1 VTEFE
6 HVRERV
12 TPISLLARGS
22 AAILL
27 AVLVSVFYRII
38 DVVGDPGA
46 LFVLVT
52 VALVAGTLMARVLR
66 PQTAL
71 LIGGLLFAA
80 GLVWYLFNLPQGFLL
95 QTFVQMGESL
105 VSLLTGLSVLRITNV
120 GLWVLAVAP
129 APVFLTWYLAMRGRY
144 AGAVTVSGLS
154 LSFFVLTGDVETPIA
169 LIGAVAAAAAVGFGE
184 VHRHDGTVAD
194 AEVVAVVLAA
204 MVLAT
209 MAMPAVPGASFG
221 SLADSSGP
229 STTVEASLV
238 DADDSIQVLG
248 SIDLSPTVR
257 YDVRSTHSAY
267 WRVGAY
273 DRYTGDGWVRT
284 GNLRD
289 SVHRLRSPPGQTEVI
304 DQRFRARSTIDTMPA
319 AWRPVTVRGEAAD
332 RTQVTTLGG
341 LQPIQPLEPGA
352 TYAIRSERPTATP
365 RILRSTGRE
374 YPSWITDRYLQMP
387 ASTPDRVRKRTAQ
400 ITGNT
405 SNPYL
410 AAARIEQ
417 WLERNREY
425 SLSVERPKGNVA
437 DGFLFDMQAGYCTY
451 YATTMVTML
460 RTQGVPARFVV
471 GYTPGERVAED
482 RWVVR
487 GLDSHA
493 WVEVYFA
500 DVGWVRFDPTPAGPR
515 QTTERARLQEARRD
529 GRGNVDTSMTGGQEW
544 TPTPAPG
551 SDDPGR
557 SRTTT
562 VTTTVAPTNAD
573 GDGAQTVTSS
583 ETESGGAFQWV
594 AVPDLPSRDQLAL
607 WLIVGAGVAASARR
621 SGLVDRLARAYRIRH
636 QRRRDP
642 QTDVERAVRRLE
654 LVLERRH
661 RPRRTGESRMQYFD
675 ALDADDRVR
684 RVGRIYERARYGGEV
699 TRADADES
707 VSVTDEYVRETVGL
721 GGRPE

>member
-6 HVRERV
+6 HVRERI
-12 TPISLLARGS
+12 TPVSLLARGS
-22 AAILL
+22 AALLL
-27 AVLVSVFYRII
+27 AVLVSVFYRVI

-46 LFVLVT
+46 LLVVVS
-52 VALVAGTLMARVLR
+52 VALVAGTVMARDMR

-71 LIGGLLFAA
+71 LIGGVLFAA

-95 QTFVQMGESL
+95 ETFVQMGESL

-184 VHRHDGTVAD
+184 IQRHDGTVAD

-204 MVLAT
+204 MVLVT
-209 MAMPAVPGASFG
+209 MAMPAVPGDSFG
-221 SLADSSGP
+221 SLAGDAGP

-238 DADDSIQVLG
+238 EAEDSIQVRG

-257 YDVRSTHSAY
+257 YDVRSTRSAY

-289 SVHRLRSPPGQTEVI
+289 SVHRLRSPPGQTDVI

-319 AWRPVTVRGEAAD
+319 AWRPVTVRGDAAD
-332 RTQVTTLGG
+332 RAQVTTLGG
-341 LQPIQPLEPGA
+341 LRPIQPLEPGD
-352 TYAIRSERPTATP
+352 TYAVRSERPTATP
-365 RILRSTGRE
+365 RVLRATGRE
-374 YPSWITDRYLQMP
+374 YPSWIDDRYRQVP
-387 ASTPDRVRKRTAQ
+387 ASTPARVRKRTAQ
-400 ITGNT
+400 ITGDT
-405 SNPYL
+405 SNPYQ
-410 AAARIEQ
+410 AAVRIEQ

-425 SLSVERPKGNVA
+425 SLSVSRPRGNVA
-437 DGFLFDMQAGYCTY
+437 DAFLFDMQAGYCTY

-471 GYTPGERVAED
+471 GYTPGERVDED

-493 WVEVYFA
+493 WVEVYFE
-500 DVGWVRFDPTPAGPR
+500 DVGWVQFDPTPAAPR
-515 QTTERARLQEARRD
+515 QRTERARLQEARRD
-529 GRGNVDTSMTGGQEW
+529 GRENVDTSVTGGQEW

-551 SDDPGR
+551 SDDSAP
-557 SRTTT
+557 SRTRT
-562 VTTTVAPTNAD
+562 VTPTVAPTNAN
-573 GDGAQTVTSS
+573 GDDAPTVTSRAADG
-583 ETESGGAFQWV
+583 GGAFEWV
-594 AVPDLPSRDQLAL
+594 SVPDLPSREHLAL
-607 WLIVGAGVAASARR
+607 WLIVAVGAAVSVRR
-621 SGLVDRLARAYRIRH
+621 SGLFDRLTRAYRIRY

-642 QTDVERAVRRLE
+642 QTDVERAARRLE
-654 LVLERRH
+654 LVLERGR

-699 TRADADES
+699 TRADADEA

-721 GGRPE
+721 RGRTE